1 MMWRMVGGPSLKRTV
16 GVALYRMLTVGCVA
30 VVLAV
35 SACGSTVQ
43 GVSGSELGTDAG
55 AGLGL
60 PQAGADGV
68 AAPNGLTPGS
78 AGLTPGST
86 ARTPGSIGGVT
97 GGTTGPRAAGGTAS
111 PAGSALSGRGVTATT
126 VTIGV
131 PVPTGM
137 DGVAD
142 SFGISGAGTVSAE
155 DIVNATVRDVNKSGG
170 VLGRKLAVYF
180 HEFDFAAFIS
190 NPSQTIAEIC
200 ADFRDDHKVFA
211 VAFFIADPGLR
222 KCLAKMGSPLLIVGG
237 FSAIMPA
244 SAYAEHGGSFVYGPT
259 AITVERLARLFI
271 QSLQARSFTS
281 PWNIVAGGPGNDP
294 VKLGVIHVDTP
305 EQNALYAA
313 YARELAKHGLKFAE
327 TVTYD
332 RDVPAAMA
340 ATQSAVLRFRSR
352 GITHVFGAS
361 AFFLRAAE
369 SQNYRPRYAYLPGL
383 GMIGVDNSPPAQ
395 LKGALTVGWT
405 PASDVNGPQ
414 DPGDTPGA
422 ARCRA
427 VMKAG
432 GLSTANRVDLALM
445 YAVCDDVFVL
455 RDALKAGR
463 EPSVPG
469 LRRGYEALGT
479 RFGTALTFAASLGPN
494 RHYGVDSVRDMA
506 FDSACKCLK
515 YTSRSNR
522 K

>member
-1 MMWRMVGGPSLKRTV
+1 MR
-16 GVALYRMLTVGCVA
+16 RMLAVACVA
-30 VVLAV
+30 VVVAV
-35 SACGSTVQ
+35 SGCGSTVQ
-43 GVSGSELGTDAG
+43 GVSGSELGADAG

-68 AAPNGLTPGS
+68 AANADGLTPGS
-78 AGLTPGST
+78 AGLTPGS
-86 ARTPGSIGGVT
+86 AGRTPGSTGGVT

-126 VTIGV
+126 VTVGV
-131 PVPTGM
+131 PVATGV
-137 DGVAD
+137 DAAAKAFGV
-142 SFGISGAGTVSAE
+142 SGAGTVSEE
-155 DIVNATVRDVNKSGG
+155 DIVNAAVREVNKSGG

-180 HEFDFAAFIS
+180 HEFDLAAAIS

-211 VAFFIADPGLR
+211 VLFEVAGPDLR
-222 KCLAKMGSPLLIVGG
+222 KCLAKMGSPLLVLKG

-244 SAYAEHGGSFVYGPT
+244 SAYAEHGGSFLYGPT
-259 AITVERLARLFI
+259 AITVERLAQLFI

-281 PWNIVAGGPGNDP
+281 PWNTTAGGPGKAP

-305 EQNALYAA
+305 DQNALYAA
-313 YARELAKHGLKFAE
+313 YARELAKHGLKFADS
-327 TVTYD
+327 VTYD
-332 RDVPAAMA
+332 QDASAAMA
-340 ATQSAVLRFRSR
+340 ATQSAVLRFRTN

-361 AFFLRAAE
+361 AFFMRHAE
-369 SQNYRPRYAYLPGL
+369 SQNYRPRYAYLPGF
-383 GMIGVDNSPPAQ
+383 GTIGVANSPAAQ
-395 LKGALTVGWT
+395 LRGALTVGWT
-405 PASDVNGPQ
+405 PVSDVNKAQ

-427 VMKAG
+427 VMKAA
-432 GLSTANRVDLALM
+432 GLNTANRRDLFAM
-445 YAVCDDVFVL
+445 YATCDGVFAL

-479 RFGTALTFAASLGPN
+479 RFGTALTFAASLGSN

-506 FDSACKCLK
+506 FDSACECLK
-515 YTSRSNR
+515 YTSRRNR
-522 K
+522 S